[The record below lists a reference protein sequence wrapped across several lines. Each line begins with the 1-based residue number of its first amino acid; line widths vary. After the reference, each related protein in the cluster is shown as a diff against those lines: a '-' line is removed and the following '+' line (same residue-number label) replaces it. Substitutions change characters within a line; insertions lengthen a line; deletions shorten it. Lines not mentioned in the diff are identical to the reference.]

1 MSKLQ
6 IALGLVLAVFGFE
19 TAWFVA
25 HQGLTGWTV
34 LFDSAAGRLVLF
46 DLTLALSLVMVWM
59 GRDANQ
65 RNATVVPYLLLTIA
79 FGSIGPLLYLIVREG
94 ERRRSALPGER
105 RAVQHA

>member
-6 IALGLVLAVFGFE
+6 IVLGLLLAVFGFE

-34 LFDSAAGRLVLF
+34 LFESDAGRLALF
-46 DLTLALSLVMVWM
+46 DLTIALSLVMVWM
-59 GRDANQ
+59 WGDARE

-94 ERRRSALPGER
+94 EKRSRVASADK